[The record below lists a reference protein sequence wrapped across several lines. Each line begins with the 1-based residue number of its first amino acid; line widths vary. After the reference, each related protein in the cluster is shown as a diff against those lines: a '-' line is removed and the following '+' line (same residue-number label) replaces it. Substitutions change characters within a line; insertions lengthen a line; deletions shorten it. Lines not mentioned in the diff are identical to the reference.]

1 MRGVATA
8 IGRKVRD
15 RAGAALALFIVGI
28 FVSIGAV
35 ALAVDVG
42 MLLARRT
49 ESQRAADAAALGGA
63 ASFLTLPNDASRPRV
78 WAKDY
83 ASRNIVDQSPA
94 GVQDS
99 DVDVL
104 VPERKVRVRVR
115 NTAARGNPVGTV
127 FARVM
132 GWDHVDVATVAAAE
146 VSPAGSGICPLP
158 VALPDR
164 WTESDF
170 DNIWDGPP
178 TDLYEPYNGPL
189 PYDGSVTQ
197 CPAGATSTGVG
208 CDFTGYYEKN
218 INDSQLI
225 EIKTRGGP
233 ASGGS
238 GNSICAAQPS
248 WRCWFQPEAI
258 DGGAG
263 SGGSS
268 ELEPWIQGCPNTSI
282 HIHGPP
288 DPTIIYAA
296 SGSGNMQSLVQGA
309 FKDLVDTEPGQW
321 YQAPPGGGKS
331 CATADGSAPGVH
343 NPCLGSGPSLDPSGM
358 ATHNTMRIRF
368 MPLIDVTQISGTGS
382 GVYVPVAALACVF
395 VDKVAESPS
404 MPHGAGA
411 PGRWN
416 VYMRFT
422 DTCAGL
428 PGGGGPILQSLR
440 LVE

>member
-1 MRGVATA
+1 MRGLAGTVR
-8 IGRKVRD
+8 RKTRE
-15 RAGAALALFIVGI
+15 RSGAALALFIIGV
-28 FVSIGAV
+28 FVSMGAV

-63 ASFLTLPNDASRPRV
+63 ASFLTLPNDAVRPMT

-83 ASRNIVDQSPA
+83 ASRNAVDQQPA
-94 GVQDS
+94 VVRDA

-104 VPERKVRVRVR
+104 VAERKVRVRVR
-115 NTAARGNPVGTV
+115 NTTAQGNAVSTV
-127 FARVM
+127 FARVL

-164 WTESDF
+164 WTENDA

-178 TDLYEPYNGPL
+178 TDLYMPYNGPL

-197 CPAGATSTGVG
+197 CPAGATSTGAG
-208 CDFTGYYEKN
+208 CDFTGYYESN
-218 INDSQLI
+218 INDGQLI

-233 ASGGS
+233 AGGGS
-238 GNSICAAQPS
+238 GNSICVAQSS
-248 WRCWFQPEAI
+248 WHCWFQPEAI

-268 ELEPWIQGCPNTSI
+268 ELAPWIDGCPDPAI

-288 DPTIIYAA
+288 NPTMIYAA
-296 SGSGNMQSLVQGA
+296 SGSGNMQSLVHGS
-309 FKDLVDTEPGQW
+309 FKDLVDNEPGQW

-331 CATADGSAPGVH
+331 CATADGNAPSLH
-343 NPCLGSGPSLDPSGM
+343 NPCLGSGPSRDAGGM
-358 ATHNTMRIRF
+358 PTHNTMRVRF
-368 MPLIDVTQISGTGS
+368 MPLVDITQVSGTGS
-382 GVYVPVAALACVF
+382 SVSVPVAALACVF
-395 VDKVAESPS
+395 VDKVTESPG
-404 MPHGAGA
+404 MLHGQGA

-416 VYMRFT
+416 VYMRLT
-422 DTCAGL
+422 DTCTGI
-428 PGGGGPILQSLR
+428 PGGSGPILQSLR